1 MLIGELFAKLGFKI
15 EGAEDLKKVEESL
28 KRTTMTA
35 TKLAIGGDALMAA
48 FIAMMNSALSSS
60 TAFAKFALAT
70 GRSTDQLKQWQYTAA
85 LANVSAQAL
94 TDAVKSIQMA
104 GVRVSATG
112 EGYGAWALLGIDP
125 RQNPF
130 VILKQLQTEL
140 NSLNAQ
146 RVAAARYIVTQAG
159 LSEDIFQMLRRPA
172 NAALPGRYIL
182 TGADQAALQA
192 LNTEWQRMWFL
203 IGSVKDRFSADFA
216 PAARTVVI
224 WLERAVNLLSK
235 FVDWLG
241 RGTPAAQMVK
251 VGLIALVAGVGA
263 LSVALTA
270 LATAAN
276 LASAATAALNV
287 SFMPLVG
294 TVASIAGPIAVA
306 VAALT
311 ALIALRKELDQYEAK
326 KTGVPGA
333 LHKNYGGGIGEF
345 AAGAVHVYTPWLFE
359 KSEALIDRLTR
370 PKAAAG
376 AHSTTVS
383 QNIQVK
389 IDGAQSPERTGAAV
403 VDALRHQLN
412 TAALSAE
419 VPSY

>member
-1 MLIGELFAKLGFKI
+1 MTIGELFVRLGFKI
-15 EGAEDLKKVEESL
+15 EGKEDLKNIEAKL
-28 KRTTMTA
+28 KETA
-35 TKLAIGGDALMAA
+35 LTAGKAAFAVDALMAA
-48 FIAMMNSALSSS
+48 FLALLNSAMNSAVG
-60 TAFAKFALAT
+60 FQKFALAT
-70 GRSTDQLKQWQYTAA
+70 GLSTDQLKQWQYTAA
-85 LANVSAQAL
+85 LANVSSQAL
-94 TDAVKSIQMA
+94 TETVKAIQMA

-130 VILKQLQTEL
+130 TILKQLQTEL
-140 NSLNAQ
+140 NSLNQQ

-172 NAALPGRYIL
+172 GPALPGRYIL

-216 PAARTVVI
+216 PAARQVVI
-224 WLERAVNLLSK
+224 WLERGINLLSK
-235 FVDWLG
+235 FIDWLG
-241 RGTPAAQMVK
+241 RGTPAAQAVK
-251 VGLIALVAGVGA
+251 VALIALVAGVGA
-263 LSVALTA
+263 LSIALTA
-270 LATAAN
+270 LATAA
-276 LASAATAALNV
+276 SIAAGAAALLNV
-287 SFMPLVG
+287 SFMPLIG
-294 TVASIAGPIAVA
+294 TIAGIAGPIAVT

-333 LHKNYGGGIGEF
+333 PHKSYGGGVGEF
-345 AAGAVHVYTPWLFE
+345 AAGAVHHFTPWLFD
-359 KSEALIDRLTR
+359 KSEALLDRLTR
-370 PKAAAG
+370 PKASAG
-376 AHSTTVS
+376 GHSTTVS

-389 IDGAQSPERTGAAV
+389 IDGAQSPERTGSAV